1 MRFQSLRQL
10 LGTSVSGE
18 SLAIFRILL
27 GTLMVL
33 EAVTLCVPM
42 PDMVS
47 TGRTPLEAYFTSPQ
61 IHFHTPFAPFFWVSL
76 PGPVGMHWL
85 VGALGVFGALM
96 ALGCFY
102 RVTSLITFLLW
113 AWLYVGE
120 SLRTYWRSDYYL
132 DLLLLFL
139 LLWMPA
145 ARCFSVDAVL
155 ARFRTRRAGAAAP
168 GDSLS
173 PGMIPFWPVFLL
185 RAQLVI
191 AYFFAGF
198 TKLNADWLLDAAPV
212 RWFLQR
218 PNVTEP
224 FQHALTASQFHA
236 FEPLVHSTPF
246 AFFISWVGMLFDLA
260 VGFLLLGRRTRML
273 GLVLMTVFHATN
285 HFLIFN
291 DIAWFPLVGIT
302 TSWIFLGPDWP
313 STLKRW
319 IRSPHFR
326 GPDLKWFI
334 PGVLLLP
341 GVGGFLGWKVRACIR
356 TLSERMVSNRV
367 SVLVLAWIGVQIA
380 FPLRCHLIAGDERFT
395 WEGLSFAWRLKA
407 DTRHAYVPTMT
418 VEDPAVI
425 EHKPGSQPVIHWDR
439 WKDGARLHR
448 IVDPKRLD
456 WRSQSELIVA
466 REGTTGERVL
476 FNPLS
481 SAFHGTTREAAVQ
494 RARELWTSLHG
505 HPPEELFFTAPLGEF
520 LQRLAAG
527 LREAGETGLAQQLAR
542 FEERLRT
549 RAFAGPGPT
558 QDSAAFAD
566 LGTTLDSLSR
576 YDLGGS
582 LIPYFQRLP
591 PFIIESEGRTP
602 PAFLVIK
609 DSAVLKESP
618 ATRNTRVNLT
628 AWKAVDGR
636 TFAESGE
643 PLVVLEAGTLS
654 SALGEESPSRIVLL
668 ENGQPA
674 IQWDVAAD
682 LSTSQLLHFS
692 SQPFYLRQY
701 AMRVADLWQAKHGRR
716 PQIRVRTQVSYNGR
730 PYQPIVD
737 PAVDLASAPLHWF
750 SHNPWITDLQT
761 PRIPSSALQP
771 GRNPPSVF

>member
-1 MRFQSLRQL
+1 MRFRSLRQL
-10 LGTSVSGE
+10 LGASVSGE

-61 IHFHTPFAPFFWVSL
+61 IHFHTPFAPFFWVPL
-76 PGPVGMHWL
+76 PGPAGMHWL
-85 VGALGVFGALM
+85 VGALGGFGVLM

-102 RVTSLITFLLW
+102 RVTSVMTFLLW
-113 AWLYVGE
+113 TWLYVGE

-155 ARFRTRRAGAAAP
+155 ARHRARRAGPAAP

-198 TKLNADWLLDAAPV
+198 TKLSADWLLDAAPV

-224 FQHALTASQFHA
+224 FRHALTASQFHA

-273 GLVLMTVFHATN
+273 GLVLMTLFHTTN
-285 HFLIFN
+285 HFVIFN

-341 GVGGFLGWKVRACIR
+341 GVGGFLGWKVRASIR
-356 TLSERMVSNRV
+356 TLSEGMASSRV
-367 SVLVLAWIGVQIA
+367 LVLVLAWMGFQIV

-425 EHKPGSQPVIHWDR
+425 ERKPGSQPVIHWDH

-456 WRSQSELIVA
+456 WSSQSELIVV
-466 REGTTGERVL
+466 REDTTGERVL

-494 RARELWTSLHG
+494 RARVLWISLHG
-505 HPPEELFFTAPLGEF
+505 HPPEELFFSVSLNDFFP
-520 LQRLAAG
+520 RLTSG
-527 LREAGETGLAQQLAR
+527 LRDAGETDLAQRVAR
-542 FEERLRT
+542 LEERLRA
-549 RAFAGPGPT
+549 RSFSGPGPV
-558 QDSAAFAD
+558 QDSALFSD
-566 LGTTLDSLSR
+566 LGAALDSLHR
-576 YDLGGS
+576 ADPGGS

-618 ATRNTRVNLT
+618 TNRTTRVKLS
-628 AWKAVDGR
+628 AWKGVNGQ
-636 TFAESGE
+636 TIAESGTPLEVLTTGIDSLE
-643 PLVVLEAGTLS
+643 PGEDS
-654 SALGEESPSRIVLL
+654 SARIVLL
-668 ENGQPA
+668 EDGQPI
-674 IQWDVAAD
+674 IQWDFASD

-692 SQPFYLRQY
+692 SQPFYLRRY
-701 AMRVADLWQAKHGRR
+701 TIRVADFWQAKTGRR
-716 PQIRVRTQVSYNGR
+716 PQIRVRTWVSYNGR

-737 PAVDLASAPLHWF
+737 PTVDLAATPLHWF